1 MVVALVGAAFW
12 FRQGAPPA
20 DVVLGD
26 SVAAA
31 TGSEATPAPP
41 PARIATWRP
50 GAPRSIH
57 IGRLGITSPVQPIHV
72 VGSALIPPSD
82 PDVLGWWADGARPGD
97 PRGSVLV
104 TGHTVSTGGAALDRL
119 EELRPVTP
127 SRFGPGATPWSTPY
141 AARRSSTRGWWLGVH
156 SGCSTKRCRAGWCSS
171 PAETGT
177 ARGTAATSWSLPS
190 RSVEPASTIM
200 AVLNFSCGPS
210 LTLSLTRTTAV
221 SQ

>member
-1 MVVALVGAAFW
+1 VAAFGMVLALVGAGFW

-20 DVVLGD
+20 EVVIRD

-50 GAPRSIH
+50 GAPRTIH
-57 IGRLGITSPVQPIHV
+57 IGRLGVTSSVQPIHV

-119 EELRPVTP
+119 EELRPGDAVTVRTRRDTVEYAVRRVAIIDKGLVAR
-127 SRFGPGATPWSTPY
+127 SAQRLFNQEVPGRLVLITCGDWDGT
-141 AARRSSTRGWWLGVH
+141 RHRSNVLV
-156 SGCSTKRCRAGWCSS
+156 
-171 PAETGT
+171 T
-177 ARGTAATSWSLPS
+177 AQPIG
-190 RSVEPASTIM
+190 
-200 AVLNFSCGPS
+200 
-210 LTLSLTRTTAV
+210 
-221 SQ
+221 